1 MILYVLKQ
9 NKNSKSAAYGKF
21 FAYPVI
27 EETIDLDAL
36 AEHMSNHNTPYSKGA
51 IKGMLTDMVG
61 CIKELLLEGKN
72 VKIAD
77 LAIFSLGI
85 KNNCGAV
92 SEEAFT
98 VSKNIK
104 GVKLRAR
111 ATGELI
117 AKSLNLEATLKKA
130 SATTKSAGNGGTTGG
145 GSTSGSGSNNGAQSG
160 TGSITGGDSQGGN
173 GQSGNGGNTNSGS
186 NSGGSNT
193 GGNSGSQSGTDTGS
207 GEPGNYRLVIYKY
220 GSGTSTVTDDSEQEL
235 ANDSSVASGS
245 NVNINVVPAAG
256 KVPTAKINGSTNI
269 ALTENDGTYTGS
281 FVMPTKGTV
290 LEINSEPSDIDFG
303 DEY

>member
-9 NKNSKSAAYGKF
+9 NKNRKSPAFGKW
-21 FAYPVI
+21 FAFPVI

-51 IKGMLTDMVG
+51 IKGMLTDMVS

-85 KNNCGAV
+85 KNNGGAV
-92 SEEAFT
+92 SEEVFT

-130 SATTKSAGNGGTTGG
+130 SATTKRVTVPWRWNDRRWWRYHGWTRIWWRKPTVERK
-145 GSTSGSGSNNGAQSG
+145 QY
-160 TGSITGGDSQGGN
+160 
-173 GQSGNGGNTNSGS
+173 
-186 NSGGSNT
+186 
-193 GGNSGSQSGTDTGS
+193 
-207 GEPGNYRLVIYKY
+207 GEPGRR
-220 GSGTSTVTDDSEQEL
+220 
-235 ANDSSVASGS
+235 
-245 NVNINVVPAAG
+245 
-256 KVPTAKINGSTNI
+256 
-269 ALTENDGTYTGS
+269 
-281 FVMPTKGTV
+281 
-290 LEINSEPSDIDFG
+290 
-303 DEY
+303 